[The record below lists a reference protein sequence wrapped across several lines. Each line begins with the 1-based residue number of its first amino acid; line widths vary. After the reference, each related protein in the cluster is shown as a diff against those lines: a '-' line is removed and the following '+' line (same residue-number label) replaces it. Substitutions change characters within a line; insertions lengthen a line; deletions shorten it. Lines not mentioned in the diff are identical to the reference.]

1 MTTKETLKNN
11 LNQTVA
17 SVNDAYEGTVKNAAT
32 NVQTSFANATE
43 TKVGQVAGEIN
54 GGIQSVTNLT
64 KDVSGKLNA
73 GAVEGVVTDQLSALE
88 GAVNDFGS
96 QPAKTKSAVK
106 INIAWSDPDSD
117 GNVYPISSSID
128 TASQIDETINAM
140 LAKCTGLQVFDGY
153 VQKIAGNIM
162 PKGQLS
168 LLEQAKGN
176 LGKFPG
182 ADALNE
188 LTAKANDLAA
198 SASTAINNAVDLS
211 AKNPF
216 PGASADDIGGN
227 LAGALGDFN
236 NAKEKLENQGAA
248 LTSAVE
254 GSVTKVAEGL
264 TQNIDI
270 NQDKLKNDF
279 AAQTGKVGES
289 VFADAKKGLDDNL
302 NQLSKGRDAY
312 DKTVGTIISDSKSGL
327 LQGFTEKQT
336 GQGANIMRNLAP
348 NLTSL
353 DRDEV
358 ITLAQGDQ
366 ADRDKAVDIISKS
379 SGKTPDEVRAGL
391 EDLNTTIAGS
401 VVIENEESAF
411 ADPFD
416 LSSTLNFEDKG
427 AKFSYVSSVE
437 ELQADINSIS
447 RQVTEVIVHWTDTYT
462 NKNIGAEEI
471 NAIHI
476 DLGLSGI
483 GYHYVIRRD
492 GSLQR
497 GRPVNKQ
504 GEHTSANGHDEYSIG
519 LVFVGGINAPSGTAF
534 PGSYRGVSSLTLA
547 QMNTF
552 NAFCAAF
559 YARYPGG
566 QILGHND
573 VDVLEEDPGFDVR
586 DYVDDLFNK
595 KSLFEDPSARGPF
608 SPSELVTTR
617 IPE

>member
-1 MTTKETLKNN
+1 MTTKETIKTN

-17 SVNDAYEGTVKNAAT
+17 SVNDAYEGSVKNAAT
-32 NVQTSFANATE
+32 NAQTSFANATE
-43 TKVGQVAGEIN
+43 TKVGQVTGEIN

-106 INIAWSDPDSD
+106 IAIQWSDPDSD
-117 GNVYPISSSID
+117 GNVYPISRSID
-128 TASQIDETINAM
+128 PSSQIDESINAM
-140 LAKCTGLQVFDGY
+140 LAKVTGLQVFDGY
-153 VQKIAGNIM
+153 VQKIAGNVM

-168 LLEQAKGN
+168 LLEKAKGN

-198 SASTAINNAVDLS
+198 TAEGAINDAVSGLGS
-211 AKNPF
+211 LPA
-216 PGASADDIGGN
+216 GATAAASDVGKN
-227 LAGALGDFN
+227 LAGVASGADAVTALQS
-236 NAKEKLENQGAA
+236 QGAA

-254 GSVTKVAEGL
+254 GSVTKVADGL

-270 NQDKLKNDF
+270 NQDKLKTDF
-279 AAQTGKVGES
+279 QEQTGKIGES
-289 VFADAKKGLDDNL
+289 VFSDAKKGLDDNL

-312 DKTVGTIISDSKSGL
+312 DKTVGTIVSDSKSGL

-336 GQGANIMRNLAP
+336 GQGTTIMRSLAP

-366 ADRDKAVDIISKS
+366 AERDKAVDIISKS

-462 NKNIGAEEI
+462 NKNIGSEEI
-471 NAIHI
+471 NQIHI

-504 GEHTSANGHDEYSIG
+504 GEHANVNGHDEYSIG

-559 YARYPGG
+559 YSRYPGG

-573 VDVLEEDPGFDVR
+573 IDVLEEDPGFDVR